1 MTIFLSDAAVQT
13 EKALLGS
20 VLLTNSLWPQTSRV
34 AADDFFLD
42 SHRRIYAR
50 IAAMFEDQRPVDLI
64 TVTTELAQLNQLDR
78 CGGPEYV
85 ASLIDHA
92 VPENIASYV
101 RTVRRAAVERRV
113 AQQIELLATTCATQS
128 LEKMTA
134 LREQAQRLLDSLD
147 GANGDS
153 AIKLADIPD
162 IFQVDIQP
170 VSWLVDGLIPVKTLT
185 ILAGEGGAGK
195 TWLTLDLARSIVLG
209 GKFLDRTCQKMP
221 VIILDRENPGA
232 IMRERAELIFKGP
245 APGLHIWGTWLEDQP
260 PLIGDARLLELAK
273 DEPLMVFDSLLRFHS
288 ADENSATEMKVVM
301 GCLRDLV
308 TAGATVV
315 VLHHRSK
322 SETSTYR
329 GSSDIIN
336 GADVGFALA
345 KTPGDLLTLKTI
357 KHRFAAE
364 TSLTIRPDFAVGRFY
379 VVDSPALTQ
388 KRDDVAAIREAIK
401 AKPGMNL
408 TELTR
413 ELRMGRTRT
422 SEMLKNFDGKHWR
435 SEPDKRQVRC
445 YFPPLLQ

>member
-221 VIILDRENPGA
+221 VIILDR
-232 IMRERAELIFKGP
+232 
-245 APGLHIWGTWLEDQP
+245 
-260 PLIGDARLLELAK
+260 
-273 DEPLMVFDSLLRFHS
+273 S
-288 ADENSATEMKVVM
+288 
-301 GCLRDLV
+301 
-308 TAGATVV
+308 
-315 VLHHRSK
+315 RSP
-322 SETSTYR
+322 SR
-329 GSSDIIN
+329 SS
-336 GADVGFALA
+336 
-345 KTPGDLLTLKTI
+345 P
-357 KHRFAAE
+357 
-364 TSLTIRPDFAVGRFY
+364 
-379 VVDSPALTQ
+379 
-388 KRDDVAAIREAIK
+388 
-401 AKPGMNL
+401 
-408 TELTR
+408 
-413 ELRMGRTRT
+413 
-422 SEMLKNFDGKHWR
+422 
-435 SEPDKRQVRC
+435 
-445 YFPPLLQ
+445 

>member
-1 MTIFLSDAAVQT
+1 
-13 EKALLGS
+13 
-20 VLLTNSLWPQTSRV
+20 
-34 AADDFFLD
+34 
-42 SHRRIYAR
+42 
-50 IAAMFEDQRPVDLI
+50 
-64 TVTTELAQLNQLDR
+64 
-78 CGGPEYV
+78 
-85 ASLIDHA
+85 
-92 VPENIASYV
+92 
-101 RTVRRAAVERRV
+101 
-113 AQQIELLATTCATQS
+113 
-128 LEKMTA
+128 MTA

-329 GSSDIIN
+329 GSSDIIK
-336 GADVGFALA
+336 APTSVLRWPKLPPTCSRSRRSSTAL
-345 KTPGDLLTLKTI
+345 PLKL
-357 KHRFAAE
+357 R
-364 TSLTIRPDFAVGRFY
+364 
-379 VVDSPALTQ
+379 SPS
-388 KRDDVAAIREAIK
+388 
-401 AKPGMNL
+401 
-408 TELTR
+408 
-413 ELRMGRTRT
+413 GRTSQSAAST
-422 SEMLKNFDGKHWR
+422 
-435 SEPDKRQVRC
+435 
-445 YFPPLLQ
+445 